1 MKRLLCLGLLGVL
14 GAAISMGCEASAK
27 VDPPSVSSDHT
38 SVHST
43 EVHKD
48 YPNGDVVE
56 HRSESRTTVSP

>member
-14 GAAISMGCEASAK
+14 GATISMGCEASAK
-27 VDPPSVSSDHT
+27 VDPDVSADHA

-48 YPNGDVVE
+48 YPNGDTVE
-56 HRSESRTTVSP
+56 HKTETRTTVSP